1 MLGDFRAWLQEAAA
15 RGQDVEPEPSSAE
28 DIDLHTL
35 LAQFTA
41 LRHEVN
47 LQTRAVRAQQEQN
60 AQTLETLQHALE
72 ELADQE
78 AVEPPSSSED
88 HLRSQLKTLVELYDA
103 LALGQREIQRARE
116 TLLPTLERLATAG
129 EETPPEAAAYVPE
142 MPRPSFLGRLF
153 GSAQAASAEVDS
165 RRDAVARLQEALAA
179 ERARAQD
186 AQLAAERARRLL
198 ESLLAGYT
206 MSLQRLD
213 RALEQHELEPID
225 CAGQPFDPERMEVLE
240 VVYDSGRPSGEV
252 LEEVRRGYRW
262 RGRVFRY
269 AQVRVAKSG

>member
-1 MLGDFRAWLQEAAA
+1 VQEAAA
-15 RGQDVEPEPSSAE
+15 RGHHVEPEPSSAE

-60 AQTLETLQHALE
+60 AQTLETLQRALE

-78 AVEPPSSSED
+78 AVQPPSSNED
-88 HLRSQLKTLVELYDA
+88 HLRSQLKTLIELYDA

-116 TLLPTLERLATAG
+116 TVLPTLERLANAG
-129 EETPPEAAAYVPE
+129 EEGPPVAASRLPE
-142 MPRPSFLGRLF
+142 NPRATFFTRLF
-153 GSAQAASAEVDS
+153 GSARAGSTEIDS
-165 RRDAVARLQEALAA
+165 LRDAVVRLQEALAA

-225 CAGQPFDPERMEVLE
+225 CVGQPFDPERMEVLE

-262 RGRVFRY
+262 RGRVFRF
-269 AQVRVAKSG
+269 AQVRVAKSA